1 MPEGTEENKPENIQ
15 GPQNV
20 QPDQSKA
27 ILVLILNILIPGV
40 GTIIY
45 GETQRGV
52 IQLVLLIVGWIT
64 TFIIIG
70 IFIILGAW
78 IWALIDGIN
87 YYKIL
92 SGSTAK

>member
-1 MPEGTEENKPENIQ
+1 MENGMPQNPQ
-15 GPQNV
+15 GPQYT

-27 ILVLILNILIPGV
+27 LLVLILNILIPGV

-52 IQLVLLIVGWIT
+52 IQLVLYIVGWVLT
-64 TFIIIG
+64 IILIG
-70 IFIILGAW
+70 AIISLGAW
-78 IWALIDGIN
+78 IWSLIDGIT

-92 SGSTAK
+92 SGKAQ